1 MKTYGLIGKSLSHSF
16 SKEYFLQKF
25 KKKSIS
31 NCTYVN
37 VELETISNFKA
48 KIKEYPNCK
57 GLNVTIPYKESIIPF
72 LDEIDP
78 IAEKI
83 GAVNTIQF
91 LENGNLKGYNTDVV
105 GFRNSIK
112 PFLDLNHTRALI
124 FGTGGASKAIAFVLK
139 DLGIPF
145 YYVSRSP
152 KSNKEI
158 RYEDVHK
165 SSIESFRFLINCTP
179 LGTFP
184 DVEKMISVDV
194 NGIGNKHLVY
204 DLVYNPAQTLL
215 LKSAKEKG
223 AIAVNGLSML
233 RIQAEESWRIWNA
246 SSPI

>member
-158 RYEDVHK
+158 RYEDLDK

-194 NGIGNKHLVY
+194 DGIGNKHLVY

>member
-16 SKEYFLQKF
+16 SKEYFSQKF

-158 RYEDVHK
+158 RYEDLDK

>member
-16 SKEYFLQKF
+16 SKEYFSQKF
-25 KKKSIS
+25 KKESIS

-37 VELETISNFKA
+37 VELETISDFKA

-72 LDEIDP
+72 LNEIDP

-152 KSNKEI
+152 KSSKEI
-158 RYEDVHK
+158 RYEDLDK
-165 SSIESFRFLINCTP
+165 SSIASFRFLINCTP

-184 DVEKMISVDV
+184 DVDKMISIDVD
-194 NGIGNKHLVY
+194 GIGNKHLVY

>member
-16 SKEYFLQKF
+16 SKEYFSQKF
-25 KKKSIS
+25 KKESIS

-37 VELETISNFKA
+37 VELEMISDFRA
-48 KIKEYPNCK
+48 KRIKYPNYK

-152 KSNKEI
+152 KSKKEI
-158 RYEDVHK
+158 RYEDLDK
-165 SSIESFRFLINCTP
+165 SSIASFQFLINCTP
-179 LGTFP
+179 IGTFP
-184 DVEKMISVDV
+184 DVEKMIPIDVD
-194 NGIGNKHLVY
+194 GIGNKHLVY
-204 DLVYNPAQTLL
+204 DLVYNPAETLL

-223 AIAVNGLSML
+223 AIVVNGLSML

-246 SSPI
+246 SAPI